1 MIYFVS
7 NNGCDNAN
15 GTLDAPFK
23 TISHAAK
30 IAKAGDTVKVRG
42 GVYREYVDPENGGEK
57 DRPITYEGYEGERP
71 VIKGS
76 EVVTDWD
83 HVSGTV

>member
-7 NNGCDNAN
+7 NNGCDNAK

-42 GVYREYVDPENGGEK
+42 GVYREYVDPENGGEN
-57 DRPITYEGYEGERP
+57 DRPITYEGYEGEIGRA
-71 VIKGS
+71 
-76 EVVTDWD
+76 
-83 HVSGTV
+83 HV